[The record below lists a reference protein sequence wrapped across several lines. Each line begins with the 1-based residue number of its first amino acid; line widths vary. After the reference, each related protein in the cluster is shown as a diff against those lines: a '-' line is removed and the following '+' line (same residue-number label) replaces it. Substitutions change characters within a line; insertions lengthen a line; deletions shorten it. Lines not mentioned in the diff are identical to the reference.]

1 MMATGGVTLTIR
13 SRELEKQRVDPEQL
27 SVGPLKTLGDL
38 VRTLDEGDPFH
49 SSIAG
54 MGRAASVAA
63 GPSYNPERGNPENG

>member
-1 MMATGGVTLTIR
+1 MATGGVTLTIR
-13 SRELEKQRVDPEQL
+13 SRGLEKQRVDPEQL
-27 SVGPLKTLGDL
+27 SVGPLKTL
-38 VRTLDEGDPFH
+38 GDPFH

>member
-1 MMATGGVTLTIR
+1 MD
-13 SRELEKQRVDPEQL
+13 SEQQ

-38 VRTLDEGDPFH
+38 VRTLDEVDPFQ

-54 MGRAASVAA
+54 MGKAASVAA